1 MDNSTAAPAKKSIK
15 GTKTEQNIVSAYLSE
30 TQAYARYTYYSQQ
43 AKKESYF
50 PIQKVF
56 EETAANELHHAKV
69 FFKML
74 EGGMV
79 TGSLMQLDAGVIG
92 DTASNLEQSIIEE
105 QDQGI
110 DQYKAFAKVALEE
123 GFPVIASH
131 FLAIAS
137 IEEHHKRRFQ
147 TWLDHVKA
155 GTCWKRDN
163 KIKWQCLVCGY
174 IFEGTQP
181 PLKCPACDHPREHY
195 MALDIE

>member
-1 MDNSTAAPAKKSIK
+1 MDSSTTPAPAKSIK

-30 TQAYARYTYYSQQ
+30 TQAYARYTYYAQQ

-50 PIQKVF
+50 PVQKVF

-79 TGSLMQLDAGVIG
+79 TGTLMQLDAGVIG
-92 DTASNLEQSIIEE
+92 DTAENLQQSIIEE

-110 DQYKAFAKVALEE
+110 DQYHAFAKVALEE

-131 FLAIAS
+131 FMAIAS

-155 GTCWKRDN
+155 GTCWKRDT
-163 KIKWQCLVCGY
+163 KIKWQCLVCGF
-174 IFEGTQP
+174 IFEGTEP

-195 MALDIE
+195 MALDI